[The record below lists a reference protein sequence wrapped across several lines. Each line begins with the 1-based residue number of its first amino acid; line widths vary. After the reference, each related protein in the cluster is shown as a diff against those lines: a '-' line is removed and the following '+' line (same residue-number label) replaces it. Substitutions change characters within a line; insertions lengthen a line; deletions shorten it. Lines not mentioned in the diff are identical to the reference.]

1 MKIVYYYIF
10 LFLSNVPK
18 KQKAVIVAA
27 VYFLISAP
35 FNFHAQT
42 NQLETLSKR
51 SKEFITA
58 NNYDSAF
65 IYADKLLA
73 EAEKSNSE
81 KYSISAYRDK
91 AFIFSKTGKSK
102 EAFEMYY
109 KALKLCKDTS
119 LNKLKALLYNGLG
132 NLNNEQNDVAAAK
145 NCYKHELYLRQKI
158 GDLSAL
164 GDTYINLAGVY
175 TEHQEYDSA
184 KFSLEKV
191 LQILN
196 KTNNIKQ
203 TGFYYLQKG
212 VLFQGI
218 NDPDSAIFCYKKSLT
233 IWLRLNNKKESVKL
247 LYNIGFAYFTQKQ
260 FERALEYYLK
270 AKDVIETLDLPY
282 ETIRVYGTMAE
293 LYFIIGNY
301 KASAEYYVK
310 YLQLKDS
317 FQDKEIKNYAV
328 KLEKQFQLQKN
339 AELIQQQKLE
349 IAQQEALIN
358 QQQKRYYFFLFLIVS
373 ILGIAILIIIYYNFK
388 KQLRVNIEES
398 KKKFFSNVVHE
409 IRTPLTMI
417 QAPLQVL
424 KAKSISP
431 DDLFHIELAD
441 RNVKRLNELIDQM
454 LDISKIEQISYKLNE
469 SLGDLELFFTQLLNT
484 YTKIASE
491 KNIGLL
497 HQFTFENKILFFDKD
512 ALEKIA
518 GNLLS
523 NAIKYT
529 SNSGQVGIN
538 IVTEETEEGARL
550 IISVWDTGIGIK
562 EKDLEKIFSRFYRT
576 AETAATTKGMG
587 IGLSLVKDLVDLQ
600 KGKITVQS
608 TQGKG
613 SLFKVTLELKRN
625 YETAIPVSE
634 NSDDDALILIIED
647 DLDILDFNTKLL
659 EQRNYR
665 VLKARDGKEALDLI
679 EKTLPDLIISDIMM
693 PGMDGLTFLK
703 AVKNN
708 PTTDHIPVIVL
719 SARSAAGSRLEALKE
734 GAQGYLSKPFL
745 PDELITLVSNQL
757 EILNKRK
764 TEFVE
769 LITQPQKSVEE
780 KFAGNEPYTQKL
792 FALIFK
798 HFEDSELS
806 VEKLADMMSTN
817 RSHFQRK
824 IKSITGFSPSELIK
838 NIRLEKAKELLIN
851 RSGNIT
857 EIAYQVGFS
866 SQSYFTKCFSQHFG
880 VSPSQLLQ
888 GNTNT

>member
-1 MKIVYYYIF
+1 LKIVLNYIF
-10 LFLSNVPK
+10 LFFNTDFK
-18 KQKAVIVAA
+18 KQKAI
-27 VYFLISAP
+27 YFSLFCFLFLGP
-35 FNFHAQT
+35 FNFHGQSA
-42 NQLETLSKR
+42 QLEFLSKR
-51 SKEFITA
+51 SKDLIA
-58 NNYDSAF
+58 SSNYDSAL
-65 IYADKLLA
+65 IYADKLFT
-73 EAEKSNSE
+73 EAEKNRSV

-91 AFIFSKTGKSK
+91 AFIYSNTGKTK
-102 EAFEMYY
+102 EAFGMYY
-109 KALKLCKDTS
+109 NALKLCKDTS
-119 LNKLKALLYNGLG
+119 QNKLKALIYNGLG
-132 NLNNEQNDVAAAK
+132 NLNYHQNDVPAAK
-145 NCYKHELYLRQKI
+145 NCYKQELYIRQQI
-158 GDLSAL
+158 GDPSAL
-164 GDTYINLAGVY
+164 GDTYINLSGVY
-175 TEHQEYDSA
+175 TEQHDFDSA
-184 KFSLEKV
+184 QYMLEKV
-191 LQILN
+191 RAILN

-203 TGFYYLQKG
+203 TGYYFLQKG
-212 VLFQGI
+212 ILFQGL
-218 NDPDSAIFCYKKSLT
+218 NAADSAIGCYKKSLG
-233 IWLRLNNKKESVKL
+233 IWMRLNNKKEAVKL

-260 FERALEYYLK
+260 YERALEYYLK
-270 AKDVIETLDLPY
+270 AKDLIETLDSPY
-282 ETIRVYGTMAE
+282 ETIRIYGTMAE
-293 LYFIIGNY
+293 LYFIMGNY
-301 KASAEYYVK
+301 KASAEYYSN
-310 YLQLKDS
+310 YLQLKGS

-339 AELIQQQKLE
+339 TELIHQQKLE

-358 QQQKRYYFFLFLIVS
+358 QQQKRYYLFLFLIVS
-373 ILGIAILIIIYYNFK
+373 ILGIALLIIIYFNFK
-388 KQLRVNIEES
+388 KQLRITIEES

-417 QAPLQVL
+417 QAPLKVL
-424 KAKSISP
+424 KAKATSP

-469 SLGDLELFFTQLLNT
+469 SVGDLELFFTQLLNT

-491 KNIGLL
+491 KNISLL

-529 SNSGQVGIN
+529 PNNGQVGIN
-538 IVTEETEEGARL
+538 SITEETEEGTRL
-550 IISVWDTGIGIK
+550 IINVWDTGIGIR
-562 EKDLEKIFSRFYRT
+562 EKDQEKIFSRFYRT
-576 AETAATTKGMG
+576 EETATTTKGMG

-613 SLFKVTLELKRN
+613 SLFKVVLELKRN
-625 YETAIPVSE
+625 FETAIPVSE
-634 NSDDDALILIIED
+634 QSDDEALILLIED
-647 DLDILDFNTKLL
+647 DVDILDFNTKLL

-708 PTTDHIPVIVL
+708 STTDHIPVIVL
-719 SARSAAGSRLEALKE
+719 SAKSAAGSRLEALKE

-757 EILNKRK
+757 EILSKRK

-769 LITQPQKSVEE
+769 LIAQPEKSVEE
-780 KFAGNEPYTQKL
+780 KFVGSEPYTQKL

-798 HFEDSELS
+798 HFEDSELT

-838 NIRLEKAKELLIN
+838 NIRLEKAKELLLN

-880 VSPSQLLQ
+880 ISPSQLLQ
-888 GNTNT
+888 GNTNA